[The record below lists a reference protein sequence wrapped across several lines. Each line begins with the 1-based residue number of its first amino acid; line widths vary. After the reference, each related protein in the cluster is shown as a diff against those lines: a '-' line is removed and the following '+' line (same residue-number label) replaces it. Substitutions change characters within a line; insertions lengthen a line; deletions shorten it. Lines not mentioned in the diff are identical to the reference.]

1 MRQTQPT
8 TMPHA
13 KPTILLIDDSPDN
26 LQILGD
32 ILSEAGYEVMFAESG
47 LSGLERTRFMKPDL
61 ILMDIGISGNKD
73 GIETAELINKD
84 YNIPIIFMTGN
95 SDVSTTKRA
104 KKINPIDILIKPI
117 SENQLKTKLL
127 SLKTVD

>member
-1 MRQTQPT
+1 MKLNKILVIEDDMIIQLFIKKVLKNAGFEITGLARDCDKALELLAT
-8 TMPHA
+8 T
-13 KPTILLIDDSPDN
+13 T
-26 LQILGD
+26 
-32 ILSEAGYEVMFAESG
+32 
-47 LSGLERTRFMKPDL
+47 PDL

>member
-1 MRQTQPT
+1 MIIQLFIKKVLKNAGFEITGLARDCDKALELLT
-8 TMPHA
+8 T
-13 KPTILLIDDSPDN
+13 T
-26 LQILGD
+26 
-32 ILSEAGYEVMFAESG
+32 
-47 LSGLERTRFMKPDL
+47 TPDL

>member
-1 MRQTQPT
+1 MKLNKILVIEDDMIIQLFIKKVLKNAGFEITGLARDCDKALELLT
-8 TMPHA
+8 T
-13 KPTILLIDDSPDN
+13 T
-26 LQILGD
+26 
-32 ILSEAGYEVMFAESG
+32 
-47 LSGLERTRFMKPDL
+47 TPDL

>member
-1 MRQTQPT
+1 MKLNKILVIEDDMIIQLFIKKVLKNAGFEITGLARDCDKALELLT
-8 TMPHA
+8 T
-13 KPTILLIDDSPDN
+13 T
-26 LQILGD
+26 
-32 ILSEAGYEVMFAESG
+32 
-47 LSGLERTRFMKPDL
+47 TPDL

-117 SENQLKTKLL
+117 SENQLTTKLL